1 MPAMETMASAKAT
14 PVPAGEGVATPA
26 KAAAVATTT
35 KATRVSAASTTS
47 STHQD
52 ECAGVLLEDAA
63 DIVRLCDRGSGR
75 KAKRTSAK
83 KGRRD

>member
-1 MPAMETMASAKAT
+1 MPAMEAMASAKAT
-14 PVPAGEGVATPA
+14 SVPAGEGVATPA

-52 ECAGVLLEDAA
+52 ECAGALL
-63 DIVRLCDRGSGR
+63 VVVFPTL
-75 KAKRTSAK
+75 K
-83 KGRRD
+83 KCLSRF